1 MCEESSTDDKD
12 SRSRTAAMGFCCRP
26 AEEALDSREIFG
38 EKRSVWILH
47 GDQLYRL
54 QITQQGKLILTK

>member
-1 MCEESSTDDKD
+1 MCEESPADGHSTPSGK
-12 SRSRTAAMGFCCRP
+12 TTLGFCCRP
-26 AEEALDSREIFG
+26 AEDALDSREIFG